1 MSSPLFNVTIQPS
14 SLPGQTLYPKL
25 ATVKLQDP
33 QLQPVVERKGCEKIL
48 AGMRDCLV
56 ETHSWEKCEGQ
67 VIKFQECIN
76 TRYFEDKD
84 EKIELEKN
92 AMKDDE
98 VNSEKE
104 QDQDVTVEEGN
115 ENDCIDQLATIP
127 NDDVGTSEDLAENNN
142 REDEASE
149 EKHEAVENSDNL
161 DEKGEEI
168 GEEPLIDENK
178 PTEDENEATEE
189 SDLVEDNEDES
200 GDKDSFRV
208 KIVSKKDENV
218 EWDENLLFK
227 VSVIKPTTQTKAS
240 KVDEETE
247 PDKSEEKKTDETEK
261 AETIPFEEAKTDEN
275 VNLEIIP
282 TEETK
287 TDETEKA
294 GTIQTE
300 ETKTDETVK
309 AETIP
314 TEETKTDQTEKV
326 ENIPTEEEKTIEN

>member
-84 EKIELEKN
+84 EKIEPEIN

-104 QDQDVTVEEGN
+104 QGQDVKVEEEN

-127 NDDVGTSEDLAENNN
+127 NDDMGTSEDLAENNN

-149 EKHEAVENSDNL
+149 EKHEAVENSDDL

-168 GEEPLIDENK
+168 GEEPLIDENEA
-178 PTEDENEATEE
+178 TEDENEATKE
-189 SDLVEDNEDES
+189 SDEVEDIEDES

-240 KVDEETE
+240 KVNKESE
-247 PDKSEEKKTDETEK
+247 PDKYEEKITDEAEK
-261 AETIPFEEAKTDEN
+261 TETIPLEEAKTDEN

-287 TDETEKA
+287 TDETDKA
-294 GTIQTE
+294 ETIQTE
-300 ETKTDETVK
+300 ETKTDET
-309 AETIP
+309 ETIP
-314 TEETKTDQTEKV
+314 TEETKTYQTENE

>member
-1 MSSPLFNVTIQPS
+1 
-14 SLPGQTLYPKL
+14 
-25 ATVKLQDP
+25 
-33 QLQPVVERKGCEKIL
+33 
-48 AGMRDCLV
+48 MRDCLV

-84 EKIELEKN
+84 EKIELEKD

-115 ENDCIDQLATIP
+115 ENDCIDQLVTIP

-142 REDEASE
+142 REDEAPE
-149 EKHEAVENSDNL
+149 EKHEAVENSDIV

-218 EWDENLLFK
+218 EWEENLLFK

-240 KVDEETE
+240 KAEDEME
-247 PDKSEEKKTDETEK
+247 PDKFVENKTDETEK
-261 AETIPFEEAKTDEN
+261 AGTIPIEETTDQTDK
-275 VNLEIIP
+275 VEIIP

-287 TDETEKA
+287 TDETEN
-294 GTIQTE
+294 
-300 ETKTDETVK
+300 
-309 AETIP
+309 AETIL
-314 TEETKTDQTEKV
+314 TEETKTDQTEKA
-326 ENIPTEEEKTIEN
+326 ENIPAEEEENIEN

>member
-1 MSSPLFNVTIQPS
+1 
-14 SLPGQTLYPKL
+14 
-25 ATVKLQDP
+25 
-33 QLQPVVERKGCEKIL
+33 
-48 AGMRDCLV
+48 MRDCLV

-84 EKIELEKN
+84 EKIEHEKN
-92 AMKDDE
+92 AMKDEE

-104 QDQDVTVEEGN
+104 QDQVVTVEEGN

-127 NDDVGTSEDLAENNN
+127 NDDIGTSEDLAENND

-161 DEKGEEI
+161 DEKAEEI
-168 GEEPLIDENK
+168 GEEPLIDENEA
-178 PTEDENEATEE
+178 TADEIEATEE
-189 SDLVEDNEDES
+189 SDQLEDNEDEI

-240 KVDEETE
+240 KAEEEME
-247 PDKSEEKKTDETEK
+247 PDKSVENKTDETEK
-261 AETIPFEEAKTDEN
+261 AEN
-275 VNLEIIP
+275 IP
-282 TEETK
+282 TEK
-287 TDETEKA
+287 
-294 GTIQTE
+294 G
-300 ETKTDETVK
+300 
-309 AETIP
+309 
-314 TEETKTDQTEKV
+314 TKTDQTEKA
-326 ENIPTEEEKTIEN
+326 ENIPTEEEKNIEN